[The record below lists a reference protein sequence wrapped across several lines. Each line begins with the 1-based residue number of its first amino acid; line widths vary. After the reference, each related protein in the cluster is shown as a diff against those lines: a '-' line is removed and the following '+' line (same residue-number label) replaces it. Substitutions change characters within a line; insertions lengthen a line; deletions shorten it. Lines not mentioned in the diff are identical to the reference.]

1 MISINQVT
9 KKKTN
14 QSVEKTVLKNI
25 SCEIPKNRITVFIGK
40 SGAGKTTLLRCIA
53 GLEGIDEGSITLS
66 GKSLSDLSRQE
77 HASTVGFVFQ
87 NYSLFPNL
95 TIRENCMQP
104 LMVVKQLDK
113 ATAQRKAQA
122 MLELLGVDSLQDSYP
137 RQLSGGQQQ
146 RVALARTLCME
157 PKAILLDE
165 PTSALDPENA
175 KILQQILQKLSAN
188 GITIVISCQDI
199 RFIQSIAEQIYLI
212 DDGKIV
218 AQADTKTAPLDQS
231 PEIGLFLRFSDKLL

>member
-1 MISINQVT
+1 MITINQVT
-9 KKKTN
+9 KKRIN

-25 SCEIPKNRITVFIGK
+25 SCNIPKDHITVFIGK

-53 GLEGIDEGSITLS
+53 GLEEFDKGLIALS
-66 GKSLSDLSRQE
+66 GKQLNDLSRQE

-95 TIRENCMQP
+95 TILENCMQP
-104 LMVVKQLDK
+104 LMVVKQFDK
-113 ATAQRKAQA
+113 ATAQNKAQA
-122 MLELLGVDSLQDSYP
+122 MLSLLGVDSLQNSYP

-175 KILQQILQKLSAN
+175 KTLRQILQKLCAN
-188 GITIVISCQDI
+188 GISIVLSSQDI
-199 RFIQSIAEQIYLI
+199 LFIKSIAEQIYLL
-212 DDGKIV
+212 DDGKII
-218 AQADTKTAPLDQS
+218 AQANTKKAPLDPAS
-231 PEIGLFLRFSDKLL
+231 EIALFLQ